1 LVNVDC
7 DGDWWTYFVGTFPIG
22 KHAAEEAESF
32 RLITSQL
39 IESGA
44 CRQADVIRT
53 FGVSK
58 SSVARAIRRYRQGGP
73 GVFFQAGGRA
83 RCGGRVLTDELLEAA
98 QRLLDDGWSRGEVAA
113 ELAVKYDTLRK
124 AITDGR
130 LRESPLAVG
139 ADKSARSVQ
148 DAAAAEGM
156 GTACRR
162 SDERVL
168 AALGKLDGASCR
180 FEACRDVP
188 YGAVLCALPALVE
201 NGLLDGVE
209 RFLNQLKGYYGVV
222 PVLILMGLMALCRI
236 KTVEQLRSEAPGEF
250 GKLLGLDR
258 IPEIRCLRRKL
269 SELADKGAADR
280 WAAHLRRQWME
291 AAPEAVGTLYVDGHV
306 RVYHGAK
313 TLLPRRYVSRQR
325 LCLRGT
331 TDYWVND
338 ALGRPF
344 FVVEQVADPGLLET
358 LRSDIVPRLLD
369 DVPGQPS
376 QQQLKDNPYECRFV
390 LVFDREGYSP
400 AFFRDMWC
408 QHRIACITYHK
419 HPRGTWPEQWFRQEV
434 VTLPDGHS
442 VTLSLSERGS
452 LVGSGKDATWMREIR
467 KLTESGH
474 QVSLISTAFTLAH
487 TDIAARLF
495 TRWCQENFLRYMRQ
509 HFALDLLTEYS
520 TAPLPDTQRVV
531 NPAWRDFNKRR
542 NSLQGK
548 LNRRKVKFAALTLH
562 PQLETDPARFQKW
575 SRHKAEL
582 LEQIE
587 HYEAEIE
594 QVKQQLSDT
603 AHHISWEQ
611 LRDEHRF
618 HRLGPTRR
626 HLIDT
631 VRMIAYRAETAMVS
645 LLVDQ
650 HTDSPAARTILQTL
664 FRTSANI
671 IPEHHQ
677 KRLRVLVHRASRPAI
692 DRRLLKL
699 FSKLNE
705 TSMVFPG
712 TDLTLSYELVAHPFD
727 QPQNGVTLTS
737 QK

>member
-1 LVNVDC
+1 M
-7 DGDWWTYFVGTFPIG
+7 WTYFVGMVPIG
-22 KHAAEEAESF
+22 RHEVGDRSRF

-39 IESGA
+39 IDVGA

-58 SSVARAIRRYRQGGP
+58 SSVARDIRRYSKGGEEALLP
-73 GVFFQAGGRA
+73 KRRRGRG
-83 RCGGRVLTDELLEAA
+83 GGRVFTDEVLAAA
-98 QRLLDDGWSRGEVAA
+98 QQLLDQPSSRAEVAE
-113 ELAVKYDTLRK
+113 ELAVKYDTLCK

-130 LRESPLAVG
+130 LRESTEAPGV
-139 ADKSARSVQ
+139 DKSLRSVQ
-148 DAAAAEGM
+148 DAAAAGGM

-162 SDERVL
+162 SNERVL
-168 AALGKLDGASCR
+168 AALGKLDGASSR

-209 RFLNQLKGYYGVV
+209 RFLNRLKGYYGVV

-258 IPEIRCLRRKL
+258 IPEVRCLRRKL
-269 SELADKGAADR
+269 SELADNGGADR
-280 WAAHLRRQWME
+280 WAAHLRKQWME

-306 RVYHGAK
+306 RVYHGSK
-313 TLLPRRYVSRQR
+313 SPLPRRYVSRQR

-331 TDYWVND
+331 SDYWVND

-344 FVVEQVADPGLLET
+344 FVVEKVADPGLLET

-376 QQQLKDNPYECRFV
+376 PQQLKDNPYECRFV

-400 AFFRDMWC
+400 GFFRDMWSR
-408 QHRIACITYHK
+408 HRIACITYHK
-419 HPRGTWPEQWFRQEV
+419 HPRGTWPEEWFREEV
-434 VTLPDGHS
+434 FPMPDSQS
-442 VTLSLSERGS
+442 VTMSLAERGS
-452 LVGSGKDATWMREIR
+452 LVGSGKNATWMREIR

-474 QVSLISTAFTLAH
+474 QVSLISTAFAPPH
-487 TDIAARLF
+487 SDIAARLF

-509 HFALDLLTEYS
+509 HFSLDLLTEYA
-520 TAPLPDTQRVV
+520 TEPLPDTERVV
-531 NPAWRDFNKRR
+531 NPDWRDLNKRR
-542 NSLQGK
+542 NSLQGMR
-548 LNRRKVKFAALTLH
+548 NRRNAKFAALTLH
-562 PQLETDPARFQKW
+562 PQPESDPSRFQKW
-575 SRHKAEL
+575 TRRKAQL

-587 HYEAEIE
+587 HYEEE
-594 QVKQQLSDT
+594 LKQVKQQLSDT
-603 AHHISWEQ
+603 KHYLTW
-611 LRDEHRF
+611 DELPEDNKF
-618 HRLGPTRR
+618 QRLGPTRR

-631 VRMIAYRAETAMVS
+631 VRMIAYRAETAMVP
-645 LLVDQ
+645 LLTDQ

-664 FRTSANI
+664 FRTSADI
-671 IPEHHQ
+671 LPEHDQ
-677 KRLRVLVHRASRPAI
+677 KRLRVLVHHASRPAI

-712 TDLTLSYELVAHPFD
+712 TDWTLSYELVAHPLD
-727 QPQNGVTLTS
+727 QPENGVTLTS
-737 QK
+737 RK